1 MYIHNQ
7 SKRLGDKNMAYT
19 NDKFD
24 IKPIYA
30 KNWETIFMEFYQDIY
45 NMMKGLYTG
54 DEKAL
59 AAACNTAMIAFCD
72 ASGMNMPGA
81 ISLDE
86 ESASG
91 VEDFKTFLEVKKST
105 SGGSSYTPAY
115 SGGAPASGGK
125 SWGNKEEKKDFTGV
139 ELKGGISAKQIEQ
152 IDKFLNDRNKA
163 VVAATQEF
171 LEAHQVEELGKMSK
185 QDASQLIGLVFGMR
199 KNKN

>member
-1 MYIHNQ
+1 
-7 SKRLGDKNMAYT
+7 MAYT

-81 ISLDE
+81 ITLDD
-86 ESASG
+86 ESASA
-91 VEDFKTFLEVKKST
+91 VEDFKTFLEVKKT
-105 SGGSSYTPAY
+105 ATGGSSYTPPAGN
-115 SGGAPASGGK
+115 GGAPAK
-125 SWGNKEEKKDFTGV
+125 SWGNKPAGEKKDFTGV

-152 IDKFLNDRNKA
+152 INKFLNDKNRE
-163 VVAATQEF
+163 VASVAMEY
-171 LEAHQVEELGKMSK
+171 LESHGIEELEKMSK